1 MSYAQG
7 LQPLTPLY
15 TIFDRQVTPLVY
27 LSVTNGTPFACLQSW
42 TKEMEN
48 LYLPSAPAPAPPN
61 QGWEMARFG
70 FWLHP

>member
-1 MSYAQG
+1 MSYAQR

-42 TKEMEN
+42 TK
-48 LYLPSAPAPAPPN
+48 
-61 QGWEMARFG
+61 
-70 FWLHP
+70 